1 LPYDGGVARPF
12 VCTALLC
19 LAAAACKPPAGG
31 PAAALAP
38 GAASDIVAVAYSD
51 PRSREDGERAL
62 EILVGFFADE
72 RLVALGRDGR
82 PEPRLAERWEMSP
95 DGLTWRFTLR
105 QGLVFQN
112 GQPITSTD
120 ARAAIVPD
128 PQAPDSAVTPGLRD
142 LVAVETPT
150 PREMIIRLKRPNAFL
165 LEGLN
170 LSPVTGEGDS
180 GAGPFRLDTR
190 TPGKV
195 TLRRFDRYY
204 RGRSDLAGVSI
215 AEYPS
220 QREAWSAMMRGDVDV
235 LYDIAPDAFEFVK
248 ESPNAHIAS
257 HLRPYVIALTFNMAH
272 PRLGRRDVRR
282 ALNQAIDRTRLIDAV
297 VGGRGVP
304 AVDHIWPN
312 HWARDAAAPAFVFDP
327 AAARTALDAAGLR
340 RKAGSRTPSRFS
352 FTCLVQADP
361 RYERLALLIQRQ
373 LLTVDVDMR
382 LEAVPLSAFRPRVAS
397 GKFDA
402 FLGEL
407 IASHGLSF
415 TYMWWRSTP
424 EPFIRTGYAGA
435 DAALERVRAARTDD
449 DLRQAVRD
457 LQRTMHDDPP
467 AAFLYWGQASRAVSR
482 RFVLPAAGDDVDIM
496 RTVDRWRLVD
506 RPAAGAG
513 AP

>member
-1 LPYDGGVARPF
+1 
-12 VCTALLC
+12 LLC
-19 LAAAACKPPAGG
+19 LAAAACKPGTGGG
-31 PAAALAP
+31 PAATP
-38 GAASDIVAVAYSD
+38 AAGSGSDIVAVAYSN
-51 PRSREDGERAL
+51 PRSREDGDAL
-62 EILVGFFADE
+62 EVLVGFFADE

-95 DGLTWRFTLR
+95 DGLTWHFTLR
-105 QGLVFQN
+105 RGLVFQN

-120 ARAAIVPD
+120 ARTAILPT
-128 PQAPDSAVTPGLRD
+128 PGTPETRVTPGLRD

-150 PREMIIRLKRPNAFL
+150 PQEMVIRLKRPNAFL

-170 LSPVTGEGDS
+170 LSPVTGADDS
-180 GAGPFRLDTR
+180 GAGPFRLDKQ
-190 TPGKV
+190 TPGKA

-235 LYDIAPDAFEFVK
+235 LYDVAPDAFEFVK

-257 HLRPYVIALTFNMAH
+257 YLRPYVIALTFNVAH

-282 ALNQAIDRTRLIDAV
+282 ALNQAIDRARLIEAV
-297 VGGRGVP
+297 AGGRAVP
-304 AVDHIWPN
+304 AVDPIWPN
-312 HWARDAAAPAFVFDP
+312 HWARDDAAPTFAFDP
-327 AAARTALDAAGLR
+327 AAAAAALDAAGLR
-340 RKAGSRTPSRFS
+340 RKAGAGSPSRFS
-352 FTCLVQADP
+352 FTCLVQADQ

-373 LLTVDVDMR
+373 LLAVNVDMR

-407 IASHGLSF
+407 IATHGLSF
-415 TYMWWRSTP
+415 TYMLWHSTP

-435 DAALERVRAARTDD
+435 DAALDRVRAARTDD
-449 DLRQAVRD
+449 DLRQAVHD
-457 LQRTMHDDPP
+457 LQRAMHDDPP

-482 RFVLPAAGDDVDIM
+482 RFVLPAGDDIDIL
-496 RTVDRWRLVD
+496 RSVDRWRLVD
-506 RPAAGAG
+506 RRAAGAG